1 MNRVDVVALA
11 HSLSERDLMV
21 LRTLR
26 AHRLATTTQL
36 QRWHYPHGETQVIGN
51 SGTALRLTQ
60 RTLRRLARHDLVAK
74 LHQRIGGVRR
84 GSDSTVW
91 QLGATGDRLL
101 STLDA
106 QRRRRYVEPGTTFIT
121 HTVAVTE
128 LAVQL
133 VEAQHLGKLDH
144 VALTGE
150 PGNWRRFNG
159 LHGRVETLKPDLHA
173 VTFSDDYEDHWM
185 CERDLST
192 EHPSVV
198 VRQAHIYER
207 YAATGDYQRT
217 HGILPAVL
225 WIVNDPDRQQ
235 ALTRALASARGLT
248 PGLHR
253 VVLSKDFLTT
263 VLAGN
268 TTPADL

>member
-1 MNRVDVVALA
+1 MSRVDLVALA
-11 HSLSERDLMV
+11 DSLSERDLMM

-36 QRWHYPHGETQVIGN
+36 QRWHYPHGATQIIGN
-51 SGTALRLTQ
+51 PGTALRLTQ
-60 RTLRRLARHDLVAK
+60 RALRRLTQHDLVTK

-84 GSDSTVW
+84 GSDSIVW
-91 QLGATGDRLL
+91 QLDATGDRLL
-101 STLDA
+101 SALDA
-106 QRRRRYVEPGTTFIT
+106 QRRRRYVEPGRAFIA

-144 VALTGE
+144 VDLTGE
-150 PGNWRRFNG
+150 PGNWRHFNG

-173 VTFSDDYEDHWM
+173 VTFNGDYEDHWM

-192 EHPSVV
+192 EHPIVV

-207 YAATGDYQRT
+207 YAATGDYQHT
-217 HGILPAVL
+217 HAILPAVL
-225 WIVNDPDRQQ
+225 WIVNDSNRQQ
-235 ALTRALASARGLT
+235 SLTRALTGARGLT

-253 VVLSKDFLTT
+253 VVLSEDFLTT